1 MAYLSHL
8 YLTNFRNFT
17 DLDLALPP
25 GVVVFFGAN
34 AQGKTTLLEAVYL
47 LAIARS
53 YRAENERE
61 VVNFQ
66 AAQRGEAA
74 LVGGTI
80 EKAAERL
87 SVYVGYQCSPAL
99 GRSRA
104 DHGLDYSVRKQIR
117 VSRVRRTAAELVGMV
132 GAVMFSA
139 DDLELVQGPP
149 AGRRRYLDILIS
161 QANPLYIKGLQRYQR
176 VVQQR
181 NQLLRV
187 LKEGRAEA
195 LELEFWNDELVR
207 EGAWLTWQR
216 WEAMKALGQLC
227 AGHHQELSNPGEEF
241 ELEYRPSVAQSDSLE
256 ATEERFRESLAA
268 FRQRELATASTAVGP
283 HRDDFKLRVNGLD
296 MGSFAS
302 RGEARTLA
310 LALRLA
316 EASYLASA
324 RGEEPVVL
332 LDDVLSEM
340 DAPRRRR
347 VLEKLAGYQ
356 QSLITTTDLALVA
369 GFFGSRATYYRV
381 GERRVTPLA
390 KGDFADTASPEAEL
404 PPGESNC

>member
-1 MAYLSHL
+1 
-8 YLTNFRNFT
+8 
-17 DLDLALPP
+17 
-25 GVVVFFGAN
+25 
-34 AQGKTTLLEAVYL
+34 
-47 LAIARS
+47 
-53 YRAENERE
+53 
-61 VVNFQ
+61 
-66 AAQRGEAA
+66 
-74 LVGGTI
+74 
-80 EKAAERL
+80 
-87 SVYVGYQCSPAL
+87 VYVGYQCSPAL
-99 GRSRA
+99 GRPRA

-139 DDLELVQGPP
+139 DDLDLVQGPP

-310 LALRLA
+310 LSLRLA
-316 EASYLASA
+316 EASYLATA

-381 GERRVTPLA
+381 GEKRVTPLA